1 MIGIEGRSGIPAKG
15 SEVEGTSIAGSEA
28 LAEDLIE
35 RFGYI
40 GIVLLL
46 VLGGLGLPVPEE
58 VPIIVAAILTKKGV
72 MWGPMAFGS
81 CVLGVLIGDFIVY
94 GLGYIYGERVLSFR
108 LTRKFL
114 TRAREEQIKG
124 YFTRHGLKILV
135 LGRFAVGFRT
145 AAYLTAGILR
155 HPPLKLLITDLFAVM
170 LSTPLMFALGWL
182 FAHQIEAGIREVQH
196 YLAVILA
203 SALAIWVIVRYVRA
217 RRRGGKP
224 IGPPVF
230 EGSEVPLPPGD
241 LAMPYPTVSP
251 SADSGPRTEARV
263 EGIALPPGPSRPVT
277 PGSAPSNRPAS
288 PLPLAPDPSLD
299 SETRGGSPAP

>member
-1 MIGIEGRSGIPAKG
+1 M
-15 SEVEGTSIAGSEA
+15 
-28 LAEDLIE
+28 AEDLIE

-58 VPIIVAAILTKKGV
+58 VPIIVAAILSRKGA

-81 CVLGVLIGDFIVY
+81 CVFGVLLGDFIVY
-94 GLGYIYGERVLSFR
+94 GLGYVYGERVLGFR

-124 YFTRHGLKILV
+124 YFTRHGLKILIV
-135 LGRFAVGFRT
+135 GRFAVGFRT

-155 HPPLKLLITDLFAVM
+155 HPPLKLLVTDLFAVM
-170 LSTPLMFALGWL
+170 LSTPLMFALGWF
-182 FAHQIEAGIREVQH
+182 FAFQIEAGIREVQH
-196 YLAVILA
+196 YVAVILA
-203 SALAIWVIVRYVRA
+203 VGLAAWVVARYVRA

-224 IGPPVF
+224 VGPPVF
-230 EGSEVPLPPGD
+230 EGSEVPVPPGD

-251 SADSGPRTEARV
+251 SGDSGPRAEARA
-263 EGIALPPGPSRPVT
+263 EGIRLPVIHARPEAPDSGSRPIEALPRSQPESPTRPGPGDPT
-277 PGSAPSNRPAS
+277 PTAS
-288 PLPLAPDPSLD
+288 SDPS
-299 SETRGGSPAP
+299 SRRRSTPPVE

>member
-1 MIGIEGRSGIPAKG
+1 M
-15 SEVEGTSIAGSEA
+15 
-28 LAEDLIE
+28 AEDLIE

-40 GIVLLL
+40 GIILLL

-58 VPIIVAAILTKKGV
+58 VPIIVAAILSKKGA
-72 MWGPMAFGS
+72 MWAPMAFGS

-94 GLGYIYGERVLSFR
+94 GLGYVYGERVLGFR

-124 YFTRHGLKILV
+124 YFTRHGLKILI

-182 FAHQIEAGIREVQH
+182 FAFQIEAGIREAQH

-203 SALAIWVIVRYVRA
+203 SALAIWIIVRYVRA
-217 RRRGGKP
+217 RKRGGKP
-224 IGPPVF
+224 VGPPVF

-241 LAMPYPTVSP
+241 LSLPYPNALP
-251 SADSGPRTEARV
+251 SGDSGPRREARV
-263 EGIALPPGPSRPVT
+263 EGIVLPPGHARPAAPEPTPPVRPVE
-277 PGSAPSNRPAS
+277 PSPPVSDTLR
-288 PLPLAPDPSLD
+288 D
-299 SETRGGSPAP
+299 SDESRERSPAP

>member
-1 MIGIEGRSGIPAKG
+1 M
-15 SEVEGTSIAGSEA
+15 
-28 LAEDLIE
+28 AEDLIE

-40 GIVLLL
+40 GIILLL

-58 VPIIVAAILTKKGV
+58 VPIIVAAILSKKGA
-72 MWGPMAFGS
+72 MWAPMAFGS

-94 GLGYIYGERVLSFR
+94 GLGYVYGERVLSFR

-124 YFTRHGLKILV
+124 YFTRHGLKILIV
-135 LGRFAVGFRT
+135 GRFAVGFRT

-182 FAHQIEAGIREVQH
+182 FAHQIEAGIREAQH
-196 YLAVILA
+196 YLAVML
-203 SALAIWVIVRYVRA
+203 ALALAVWVVVRYVRA
-217 RRRGGKP
+217 RKRGGKP

-241 LAMPYPTVSP
+241 LAIPYPTVAP
-251 SADSGPRTEARV
+251 SGDSGPRIEARV
-263 EGIALPPGPSRPVT
+263 EGIVLPPREARPV
-277 PGSAPSNRPAS
+277 
-288 PLPLAPDPSLD
+288 APDPDPHARPADPKPSASDRSLD
-299 SETRGGSPAP
+299 SESRRRSPSP